1 MARLVLRARR
11 LPWILWRALAR
22 IASGSA
28 EVARG
33 AAGPSYASYLA
44 HFRSCHGSAAKPL
57 SRREFQQQELDRRY
71 RGVSRCC

>member
-1 MARLVLRARR
+1 VLQARR
-11 LPWILWRALAR
+11 LSWLLWRAVTS

-44 HFRSCHGSAAKPL
+44 HFRGCHGNAAKPL
-57 SRREFQQQELDRRY
+57 SRREFHQQEMDRRY